1 MPRSFITSMKKN
13 RNIILSA
20 AVAVAISLTAFSGQ
34 QQNNL
39 KVELPVESW
48 DVVLEVID
56 QSNAPHQQVK
66 AVKNVLLSQL
76 QEQVQAD
83 STTQNQ

>member
-1 MPRSFITSMKKN
+1 MKTNKFI
-13 RNIILSA
+13 LA
-20 AVAVAISLTAFSGQ
+20 LVAIVVLMSAFVSFANQEGPK
-34 QQNNL
+34 L

-48 DVVLEVID
+48 NVVLEVID
-56 QSNAPHQQVK
+56 QSNAPHQQVQ
-66 AVKNVLLSQL
+66 AVKKVLLSQL